1 MENIEVDWNVN
12 ALAKAKDYSETMYM
26 SKAGIYEQLISEYG
40 ERFTEEEQ
48 DMQLIILTQTR
59 KRMR

>member
-26 SKAGIYEQLISEYG
+26 SIAGIYEQLISEYG

-48 DMQLIILTQTR
+48 DMQLIILTQTI